1 MIAIWKGEE
10 FQIPVFPR
18 VIIIIELLLR
28 ELKIG
33 QPLIFNNFLE
43 IEISFG
49 ANQSAVSSLDE
60 QTNFNVRN
68 VE

>member
-1 MIAIWKGEE
+1 MIAIWKEEE

-33 QPLIFNNFLE
+33 LIFNNFLE
-43 IEISFG
+43 IEIDFVWRKSIGSFLVG
-49 ANQSAVSSLDE
+49 R
-60 QTNFNVRN
+60 TNEF
-68 VE
+68 

>member
-18 VIIIIELLLR
+18 VITIIELLLR

-43 IEISFG
+43 IEIEIDFGGRKSIGSFLVG
-49 ANQSAVSSLDE
+49 R
-60 QTNFNVRN
+60 TNEF
-68 VE
+68 

>member
-33 QPLIFNNFLE
+33 QTLIFNNFLE

>member
-33 QPLIFNNFLE
+33 LIFNNFLE
-43 IEISFG
+43 IEIDFVWRKSIGSFLIG
-49 ANQSAVSSLDE
+49 R
-60 QTNFNVRN
+60 TNEF
-68 VE
+68 

>member
-33 QPLIFNNFLE
+33 QPLIFNNFLK
-43 IEISFG
+43 IEIDFVWRKSIGSFLVG
-49 ANQSAVSSLDE
+49 R
-60 QTNFNVRN
+60 TNEF
-68 VE
+68 

>member
-10 FQIPVFPR
+10 FQIPVFRR

-33 QPLIFNNFLE
+33 LIFNNFLE
-43 IEISFG
+43 IEIDFVWRKSIGSFLVG
-49 ANQSAVSSLDE
+49 R
-60 QTNFNVRN
+60 TNEF
-68 VE
+68 

>member
-18 VIIIIELLLR
+18 VITIIELLLR

-33 QPLIFNNFLE
+33 LIFNNFLE
-43 IEISFG
+43 IEIDFGGRKSIGSFLVG
-49 ANQSAVSSLDE
+49 R
-60 QTNFNVRN
+60 TNEF
-68 VE
+68 

>member
-33 QPLIFNNFLE
+33 LIFNNFLE
-43 IEISFG
+43 IEIDFVWRKSIGSFLVG
-49 ANQSAVSSLDE
+49 R
-60 QTNFNVRN
+60 TNEF
-68 VE
+68 

>member
-10 FQIPVFPR
+10 FQRAVFRR

-33 QPLIFNNFLE
+33 QTLIFNNFLE
-43 IEISFG
+43 IEIDFVWRKSIGSFLVG
-49 ANQSAVSSLDE
+49 R
-60 QTNFNVRN
+60 TNEF
-68 VE
+68 

>member
-1 MIAIWKGEE
+1 MIAIWKEEE

-33 QPLIFNNFLE
+33 LIFNNFLE
-43 IEISFG
+43 IEIDFGGRKSIGSFLVG
-49 ANQSAVSSLDE
+49 R
-60 QTNFNVRN
+60 TNEF
-68 VE
+68 

>member
-43 IEISFG
+43 IEIDFVWRKSIGSFLG
-49 ANQSAVSSLDE
+49 R
-60 QTNFNVRN
+60 TNEF
-68 VE
+68 

>member
-18 VIIIIELLLR
+18 VITIIELLLR

-33 QPLIFNNFLE
+33 QTLIFNNFLE
-43 IEISFG
+43 IEIDFGGRKSIGSFLVG
-49 ANQSAVSSLDE
+49 R
-60 QTNFNVRN
+60 TNEF
-68 VE
+68 

>member
-10 FQIPVFPR
+10 FQIAVFPR

-43 IEISFG
+43 IEIDFVWRKSIGSFLVG
-49 ANQSAVSSLDE
+49 RINE
-60 QTNFNVRN
+60 F
-68 VE
+68 

>member
-43 IEISFG
+43 IEIDFGGRKSIGSFLVG
-49 ANQSAVSSLDE
+49 R
-60 QTNFNVRN
+60 TNEF
-68 VE
+68 

>member
-18 VIIIIELLLR
+18 VITIIELLLR

-43 IEISFG
+43 IEIDFVWRKSIGSFLVG
-49 ANQSAVSSLDE
+49 R
-60 QTNFNVRN
+60 TNEF
-68 VE
+68 

>member
-33 QPLIFNNFLE
+33 LIFNNFLE
-43 IEISFG
+43 IEIDFVWRKSIGSFLVG
-49 ANQSAVSSLDE
+49 R
-60 QTNFNVRN
+60 TNKF
-68 VE
+68 

>member
-33 QPLIFNNFLE
+33 QLLIFNNFLE
-43 IEISFG
+43 IEIDFVWRKSIGSFLVG
-49 ANQSAVSSLDE
+49 R
-60 QTNFNVRN
+60 TNEF
-68 VE
+68 

>member
-10 FQIPVFPR
+10 FQIAVFPR

-43 IEISFG
+43 IEIDFVWRKSIGSFLVG
-49 ANQSAVSSLDE
+49 R
-60 QTNFNVRN
+60 TNEF
-68 VE
+68 

>member
-10 FQIPVFPR
+10 FQIPVFRR
-18 VIIIIELLLR
+18 VITIIELLLR

-43 IEISFG
+43 IEIDFGGRKSIGSFLVG
-49 ANQSAVSSLDE
+49 R
-60 QTNFNVRN
+60 TNEF
-68 VE
+68 

>member
-33 QPLIFNNFLE
+33 QTLIFNNFLE
-43 IEISFG
+43 IEIDFGGRKSIGSFLVG
-49 ANQSAVSSLDE
+49 R
-60 QTNFNVRN
+60 TNEF
-68 VE
+68 

>member
-10 FQIPVFPR
+10 FQIAVFPR
-18 VIIIIELLLR
+18 VIRIIELLLR

-43 IEISFG
+43 IEIDFVWRKSIGSFLVG
-49 ANQSAVSSLDE
+49 R
-60 QTNFNVRN
+60 TNEF
-68 VE
+68 

>member
-33 QPLIFNNFLE
+33 QTLIFNNFLE
-43 IEISFG
+43 IEIDFVWRKSIGSFLVG
-49 ANQSAVSSLDE
+49 R
-60 QTNFNVRN
+60 TNEF
-68 VE
+68 

>member
-43 IEISFG
+43 IEIDFVWRKSIGNFLVG
-49 ANQSAVSSLDE
+49 R
-60 QTNFNVRN
+60 TNEF
-68 VE
+68 

>member
-10 FQIPVFPR
+10 FQIAVFRR

-33 QPLIFNNFLE
+33 QTLIFNNFLE
-43 IEISFG
+43 IEIDFVWRKSIGSFLVG
-49 ANQSAVSSLDE
+49 R
-60 QTNFNVRN
+60 TNEF
-68 VE
+68 

>member
-18 VIIIIELLLR
+18 VITIIELLLR

-33 QPLIFNNFLE
+33 QTLIFNNFLE
-43 IEISFG
+43 IEIDFVWRKSIGSFLVG
-49 ANQSAVSSLDE
+49 R
-60 QTNFNVRN
+60 TNEF
-68 VE
+68 

>member
-33 QPLIFNNFLE
+33 QPLIFNNLLE
-43 IEISFG
+43 IEIDFVWRKSIGSFLVG
-49 ANQSAVSSLDE
+49 R
-60 QTNFNVRN
+60 TNEF
-68 VE
+68 

>member
-43 IEISFG
+43 IEIDFVWRKSIGSFLVG
-49 ANQSAVSSLDE
+49 R
-60 QTNFNVRN
+60 TNEF
-68 VE
+68 

>member
-18 VIIIIELLLR
+18 VIRIIELLLR

-43 IEISFG
+43 IEIDFVWRKSIGSFLVG
-49 ANQSAVSSLDE
+49 R
-60 QTNFNVRN
+60 TNEF
-68 VE
+68 

>member
-10 FQIPVFPR
+10 FQIAVFPR

-33 QPLIFNNFLE
+33 QTLIFNNFLE
-43 IEISFG
+43 IEIDFVWRKSIGSFLVG
-49 ANQSAVSSLDE
+49 R
-60 QTNFNVRN
+60 TNEF
-68 VE
+68 

>member
-33 QPLIFNNFLE
+33 QTLIFNNFLE
-43 IEISFG
+43 IEIDFVWRKSIGSFLVG
-49 ANQSAVSSLDE
+49 R
-60 QTNFNVRN
+60 TNKF
-68 VE
+68 

>member
-43 IEISFG
+43 IEIDFFWRKSIGSFLG
-49 ANQSAVSSLDE
+49 R
-60 QTNFNVRN
+60 TNEF
-68 VE
+68 